1 LNQYIAILSVFVEN
15 FISKKRIIG
24 GVRKG
29 LGEESLQQMYA
40 KRIYVL
46 DKEIG
51 HDI

>member
-1 LNQYIAILSVFVEN
+1 
-15 FISKKRIIG
+15 
-24 GVRKG
+24 
-29 LGEESLQQMYA
+29 MYA